1 MPPKHIS
8 DLRKIL
14 VSKHLFEVENQHPN
28 VEVKFP
34 NPENF
39 SEFHVTIIPTSG
51 IWKNGK
57 FVFGFMITTEWPCE
71 PPHVRLF
78 TKIWHPLISKDG
90 RLELPIFYHYSPAVT
105 ISQILDEL
113 QTLLTEPYISNYSLN
128 YEANEQFHKN
138 FPAFKLKAQEYID
151 QFCPK

>member
-1 MPPKHIS
+1 MKCKPYEN
-8 DLRKIL
+8 
-14 VSKHLFEVENQHPN
+14 VLFRNLYKVKKQQPTA
-28 VEVKFP
+28 EVKFP

-39 SEFHVTIIPTSG
+39 REFHVSIIPSNG

-78 TKIWHPLISKDG
+78 TKIWHPQISEDG
-90 RLELPIFYHYSPAVT
+90 RFELVTFYHYSPTVS
-105 ISQILDEL
+105 ISQIISEL
-113 QTLLTEPYISNYSLN
+113 QNLFTESIVSNYSMN
-128 YEANEQFHKN
+128 YAANEQFHKN